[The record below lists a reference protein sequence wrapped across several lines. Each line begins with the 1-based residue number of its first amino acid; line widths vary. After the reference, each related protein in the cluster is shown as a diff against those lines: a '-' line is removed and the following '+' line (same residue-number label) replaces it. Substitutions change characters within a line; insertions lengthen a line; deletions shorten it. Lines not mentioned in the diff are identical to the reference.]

1 MRLNAEHA
9 PKSIRKWMGDSVGH
23 WEGDTLVVDT
33 TNFSDKT
40 RFRGS
45 TQDLHVVE
53 RFTRADA
60 GTLIYRFT
68 VEDPNTWE
76 KPWTGE
82 YAWPATDEKDV
93 RIRVPRRKLRAGQH
107 PARRA
112 AEGNGRREE
121 NQAVRE
127 TMKQTLLL
135 AAAALMIATTP
146 IFGHHAFGGEFDPN
160 KPVLLKGPVTK
171 VEWVNPHA
179 WIHLEVTKPD
189 GTKEE
194 WMVEGGTPNTLLRR
208 GVTRESL
215 KVGTVLVID
224 GYQARDHSLLRAN
237 GRNVTY
243 PDGKKLFLGS
253 SGTGAPTDGADPT
266 EPAKPAGRGRGGS
279 KRP

>member
-1 MRLNAEHA
+1 MRT
-9 PKSIRKWMGDSVGH
+9 K
-23 WEGDTLVVDT
+23 
-33 TNFSDKT
+33 F
-40 RFRGS
+40 
-45 TQDLHVVE
+45 
-53 RFTRADA
+53 
-60 GTLIYRFT
+60 
-68 VEDPNTWE
+68 
-76 KPWTGE
+76 
-82 YAWPATDEKDV
+82 
-93 RIRVPRRKLRAGQH
+93 
-107 PARRA
+107 
-112 AEGNGRREE
+112 
-121 NQAVRE
+121 
-127 TMKQTLLL
+127 LL
-135 AAAALMIATTP
+135 AAAALMIGTTP
-146 IFGHHAFGGEFDPN
+146 ILGHHAFGGEFDPN

-179 WIHLEVTKPD
+179 WIHLEVTKDD

-266 EPAKPAGRGRGGS
+266 EPPKPAGRGRGGF
-279 KRP
+279 

>member
-1 MRLNAEHA
+1 MRT
-9 PKSIRKWMGDSVGH
+9 K
-23 WEGDTLVVDT
+23 
-33 TNFSDKT
+33 F
-40 RFRGS
+40 
-45 TQDLHVVE
+45 
-53 RFTRADA
+53 
-60 GTLIYRFT
+60 
-68 VEDPNTWE
+68 
-76 KPWTGE
+76 
-82 YAWPATDEKDV
+82 
-93 RIRVPRRKLRAGQH
+93 
-107 PARRA
+107 
-112 AEGNGRREE
+112 
-121 NQAVRE
+121 
-127 TMKQTLLL
+127 LLS
-135 AAAALMIATTP
+135 AAALLIGTAP
-146 IFGHHAFGGEFDPN
+146 ILGHHAFGGEFDPN

-215 KVGTVLVID
+215 KVGTQLVID

-266 EPAKPAGRGRGGS
+266 EPPKPGQRGRGG
-279 KRP
+279 R